1 MMTRRIASFGLA
13 MAGAVALGARSTS
26 GQAPLI
32 VHEWGTI
39 TTRHA
44 PDGTPRGRLNHV
56 AAIDTLPKFVYEYD
70 PAATSKDPERSL
82 VKTALVAGR
91 PDVTM
96 RLETPVIYF
105 HRPPGSAPVAPFDVS
120 VRFRG
125 GIVNEFFPNAEASAA
140 ADAEPGTTSFISRV
154 SPIAWTGA
162 RLDDQVVGRLAWRG
176 LTLHDSVR
184 LAPTSSHVWLAPRR
198 VRASAVTTASGESEQ
213 YLFYRGVAHLDA
225 LLQTR
230 LAGDELHLAA
240 PRDLRWM
247 RAPRMTI
254 ADSWLVDIRPDGAVA
269 FRANGPITV
278 EQSSSSRELQ
288 RLPLF
293 ASRDYGAEKLAE
305 LRQSMKRA
313 LVTAGLY
320 DDEAEALLET
330 WKGSY
335 FRTPGVRLFYIVP
348 NEWLDHFLPLHI
360 STPHELTRVIVGRI
374 DLEREARN

>member
-1 MMTRRIASFGLA
+1 MMTRPAAIWGMATGGALA
-13 MAGAVALGARSTS
+13 TRSLPC
-26 GQAPLI
+26 QAPLI

-56 AAIDTLPKFVYEYD
+56 AAIDTLPQFVYEYE
-70 PAATSKDPERSL
+70 PAATGNDPERSL

-105 HRPPGSAPVAPFDVS
+105 HQARGSAPIAPFDVS

-125 GIVNEFFPNAEASAA
+125 GIVNEFFPNGEASVA
-140 ADAEPGTTSFISRV
+140 ADAEPGTGRWLSRV
-154 SPIAWTGA
+154 SPVAWTGA
-162 RLDDQVVGRLAWRG
+162 RLDDEVIGRLIWRG
-176 LTLHDSVR
+176 VTLHDSVR

-198 VRASAVTTASGESEQ
+198 VRARAITTASGESEQ
-213 YLFYRGVAHLDA
+213 YLFYRGVAHLEA

-230 LAGDELHLAA
+230 LTGGELLLAA

-254 ADSWLVDIRPDGAVA
+254 ARSWLVDIRPDGAVA
-269 FRANGPITV
+269 FRENGPITI
-278 EQSSSSRELQ
+278 EQSSPARELQ

-293 ASRDYGAEKLAE
+293 DSRDYGAEKLAE
-305 LRQSMKRA
+305 LRRSMKRA
-313 LVTAGLY
+313 LVAAGLY
-320 DDEAEALLET
+320 DDEADALLET

-335 FRTPGVRLFYIVP
+335 FTTSGLRLFYLVP
-348 NEWLDHFLPLHI
+348 NEWLGYYLPLRI

-374 DLEREARN
+374 DLEGEARN

>member
-1 MMTRRIASFGLA
+1 MMTRLA
-13 MAGAVALGARSTS
+13 AHLGMAALAALALDPRTAPC
-26 GQAPLI
+26 QAPLI

-44 PDGTPRGRLNHV
+44 PDGTPQGRLNHV
-56 AAIDTLPKFVYEYD
+56 AAIDTLPKFVYQYD
-70 PAATSKDPERSL
+70 PAATRNDPERSL
-82 VKTALVAGR
+82 IKTALVAGR

-105 HRPPGSAPVAPFDVS
+105 HQPAGSAPIAPFDVS

-125 GIVNEFFPNAEASAA
+125 GIVNEFFPKADASAA
-140 ADAEPGTTSFISRV
+140 AEAEPNTSNWLSRISPA
-154 SPIAWTGA
+154 SWTGA
-162 RLDDQVVGRLAWRG
+162 RLDDEVVGRLVWRDV
-176 LTLHDSVR
+176 TLHDSVR

-198 VRASAVTTASGESEQ
+198 VRARAVTTASGESER

-230 LAGDELHLAA
+230 LAGGELQLAS
-240 PRDLRWM
+240 PRALQWM
-247 RAPRMTI
+247 QAPRMTI

-269 FRANGPITV
+269 FCENGPVTV
-278 EQSSSSRELQ
+278 EKAAPSRELR
-288 RLPLF
+288 RLQLF
-293 ASRDYGAEKLAE
+293 TSRDYGAEKLGD
-305 LRQSMKRA
+305 LRSSMKRA

-320 DDEAEALLET
+320 EDEAEALLET
-330 WKGSY
+330 WTGSY
-335 FRTPGVRLFYIVP
+335 FRTPGLRLFYLVP
-348 NEWLDHFLPLHI
+348 DEWLGHFLPVRI